1 MYIYVLYYK
10 LMENLLGG
18 GGGGGAQRLYLLKNK
33 LYRCMVIRMVALVLC
48 MVNGVSTIYGS
59 T

>member
-1 MYIYVLYYK
+1 MYIHVLYYK
-10 LMENLLGG
+10 LMENLLG

-33 LYRCMVIRMVALVLC
+33 LYRYMVIRMVALALC